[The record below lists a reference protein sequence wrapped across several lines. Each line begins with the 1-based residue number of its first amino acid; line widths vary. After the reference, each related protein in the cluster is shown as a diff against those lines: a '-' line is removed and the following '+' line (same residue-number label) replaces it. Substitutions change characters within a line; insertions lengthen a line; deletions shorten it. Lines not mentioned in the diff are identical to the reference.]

1 MSSSA
6 RREARRNGPSFARSL
21 ITTAL
26 MVMLAVMIV
35 RDILTRR
42 WSSDRQPSS
51 DVTQRSH

>member
-1 MSSSA
+1 MSSSV
-6 RREARRNGPSFARSL
+6 RPERRRNSPSFARRL

-35 RDILTRR
+35 RDILSRR
-42 WSSDRQPSS
+42 WSADRQPSS

>member
-6 RREARRNGPSFARSL
+6 RPERRRNSPSFARSL

-26 MVMLAVMIV
+26 MVMLALMIV
-35 RDILTRR
+35 RDILARR

-51 DVTQRSH
+51 DVTQQSH